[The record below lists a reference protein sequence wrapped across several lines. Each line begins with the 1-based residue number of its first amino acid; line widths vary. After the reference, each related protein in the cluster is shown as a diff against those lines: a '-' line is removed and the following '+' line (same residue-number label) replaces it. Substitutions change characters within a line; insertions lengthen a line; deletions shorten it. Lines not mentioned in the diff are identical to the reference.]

1 MQQQQQM
8 QQQQMQQKPK
18 QMQPGGPNPYMQP
31 IKGIGSHF
39 GTGPGPGPG
48 PGMSPNPGM
57 TGPGDFNNQMGGWNP
72 VRIDAIP
79 PRFAR
84 LN

>member
-18 QMQPGGPNPYMQP
+18 QMQPGGPIPYMQPNMP

-72 VRIDAIP
+72 V
-79 PRFAR
+79 
-84 LN
+84 